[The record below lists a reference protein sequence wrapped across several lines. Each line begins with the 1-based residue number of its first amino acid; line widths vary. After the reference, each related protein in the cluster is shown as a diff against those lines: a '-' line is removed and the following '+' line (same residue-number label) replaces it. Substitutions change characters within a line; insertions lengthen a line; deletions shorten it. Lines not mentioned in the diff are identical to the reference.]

1 MPLALASWVLE
12 GVPPISRGRS
22 GGQVAELVKYIIYG
36 CIAGVMSSIML
47 TARGNEADTEQRMRA
62 IRDWCKAKRI
72 PAEMRDEILRYES
85 MVASKQAQIDPSEI
99 LSLMPPSM
107 RDDVTKELY
116 NDFLSRVPLFR
127 GLSSEVC
134 DQRPA
139 TLLHSE
145 LASTVR
151 LCVTYAAAA
160 F

>member
-1 MPLALASWVLE
+1 M
-12 GVPPISRGRS
+12 
-22 GGQVAELVKYIIYG
+22 KYIIYG

-134 DQRPA
+134 HHQPA
-139 TLLHSE
+139 TLLHALS
-145 LASTVR
+145 LASTALP
-151 LCVTYAAAA
+151 LCVTYAAA